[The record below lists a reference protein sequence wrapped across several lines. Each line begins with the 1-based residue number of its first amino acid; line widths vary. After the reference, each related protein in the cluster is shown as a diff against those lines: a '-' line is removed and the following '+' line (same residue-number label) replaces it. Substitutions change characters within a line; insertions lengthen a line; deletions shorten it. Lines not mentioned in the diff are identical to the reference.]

1 MLYAEKS
8 MQDAF
13 QILTQ
18 AHGIKLGSVVLV
30 FLSQWQHWTF
40 GFACVQLV
48 SEDLYQTGL

>member
-1 MLYAEKS
+1 MYLQHLDLRLQFLMLYAEKS

-30 FLSQWQHWTF
+30 FLSQWQH
-40 GFACVQLV
+40 
-48 SEDLYQTGL
+48 